1 MGHSCSINM
10 VIMTQEQNQKTLN
23 SESNR
28 NYVGRK
34 HKPIIG
40 MQSMWS
46 SWYDSADGLE
56 GRSQFG
62 QTNPCYRVGGKKSE
76 YTEFADLD
84 D

>member
-1 MGHSCSINM
+1 MRKQY
-10 VIMTQEQNQKTLN
+10 QETLN
-23 SESNR
+23 SEGNR
-28 NYVGRK
+28 DYVGRK

-46 SWYDSADGLE
+46 SWYDSGDGLE

-62 QTNPCYRVGGKKSE
+62 KTNPCYRIGE
-76 YTEFADLD
+76 EEFEHTEFADLD